1 MATTPRSPLN
11 LDAQTPE
18 EIAKLRE
25 LMKIQD
31 DLQQAM
37 TNRRQLFDPVLLAM
51 AQGFLA
57 PTKTGSFGESIANA
71 AALVGPAQAQEEKRQ
86 LEIGQIRAE
95 LARNQLGMMQ
105 QQRESQNFQ
114 RIIGGGLP
122 APQGLAAPAQAN
134 PPSGPQARGVAPSE
148 GLPEGPP
155 IARAPLAEKGEPVAV
170 AEVLA
175 QAGPT
180 AQTQPGASPVARA
193 QDTNTLF
200 DTLRA
205 KPDLVAALAN
215 SRDPR
220 AKSLLD
226 AFKNYETLRIQ
237 GEATQGQLMQMEEVN
252 VPNLGTVRLPRSV
265 ARLYFDALARGKTL
279 DAIQI
284 IRRYTGEVPVRRLG
298 TPGTPSRFRR

>member
-122 APQGLAAPAQAN
+122 APQGPAAPAQAN

-215 SRDPR
+215 NRDPR